1 MLPRLQRDA
10 DSAFLT
16 LPLSEHLA
24 QTREHAERVENL
36 FVAADAEPAA
46 AASAPLEALRR
57 RYDELRIAIVEP
69 RLRDLFLIES
79 ARTTEALEIALYTS
93 LIPLGR
99 RLRIEIAPLKQNLED
114 EEHAL
119 EQLERLADTICSK
132 LPV

>member
-1 MLPRLQRDA
+1 VLPRLQRDA
-10 DSAFLT
+10 DSELLT
-16 LPLSEHLA
+16 RPLAEHLL

-36 FVAADAEPAA
+36 FAAADAEPSA

-57 RYDELRIAIVEP
+57 RYDELAIAIVEP

-79 ARTTEALEIALYTS
+79 ACTTEALEIALYTS

-119 EQLERLADTICSK
+119 RELERLADAICSR
-132 LPV
+132 LPI

>member
-10 DSAFLT
+10 DSEFLT

-24 QTREHAERVENL
+24 QTREHAESVENL

-79 ARTTEALEIALYTS
+79 ARATEALEIALYTS

-99 RLRIEIAPLKQNLED
+99 RLDIEVAPLKHNLGD

-119 EQLERLADTICSK
+119 RELERVAGAICSK
-132 LPV
+132 LPG